1 MKTRGLVVLA
11 GLAALLAGAAAPAH
25 AAKHKVRWFLGHK
38 NLDYFEQAADDFKK
52 TVETG
57 SHGDISVEIVPAAS
71 DEAAG
76 GATQGVSS
84 PEIAAK
90 VEKGEIEMGHSFT
103 DVVGAVDPRL
113 YAFDAPYLF
122 RDYKHVEG
130 VIEGPVGAGMLA
142 SFEKRGMVGL
152 SFTYSGGASGVAADR
167 EIRSPADLKGLKVGV
182 FGDEV
187 DAAWLKS
194 LGATPVAVRHDL
206 DKILAMKR
214 DGSLDA
220 VVITWRNFERA
231 SLNTGFK
238 YFNLPGSTYLA
249 SVTYANKKFF
259 DALPVEYRDLLMKAS
274 QEAGRVERAK
284 TIELNESAKREMLGK
299 GVRPTYLSAAA
310 RAQFVRALQPAYRGT
325 IDGLLGKGFLDAVRE
340 TADRPVPKTPAELAA
355 R

>member
-1 MKTRGLVVLA
+1 MKTRGLAVLA
-11 GLAALLAGAAAPAH
+11 GLAVLLAGAAVPAH
-25 AAKHKVRWFLGHK
+25 AAKYKVRWFLGHK
-38 NLDYFEQAADDFKK
+38 NLDYFEEAAKDFKR
-52 TVETG
+52 TVETA
-57 SHGDISVEIVPAAS
+57 SRGDIAVEIVPAAS

-103 DVVGAVDPRL
+103 DVVGSVDPRL
-113 YAFDAPYLF
+113 YAFGAPYLF

-130 VIEGPVGAGMLA
+130 AIEGPVGAGMLA
-142 SFEKRGMVGL
+142 SFEKRGMIGL
-152 SFTYSGGASGVAADR
+152 SFTYSGGANGVAADR

-214 DGSLDA
+214 AGSLDA

-231 SLNTGFK
+231 SLNAGFK

-259 DALPVEYRDLLMKAS
+259 DGLPAEYRALLLKAS

-284 TIELNESAKREMLGK
+284 TIELNEAARREMVGK
-299 GVRPTYLSAAA
+299 GVTPTYLSAAA
-310 RAQFVRALQPAYRGT
+310 RAEFVRAVEPAYRGS
-325 IDGLLGKGFLDAVRE
+325 IDGLLGKAFLDSVRQ
-340 TADRPVPKTPAELAA
+340 APDGALPKTGGLAS